1 MQNQQTA
8 QSASKKKSFVLHLAH
23 HPTCYRHDHHLIRIF
38 QNDLCLGCTC
48 GLSGGLISAIVYYA
62 LLSSNLS
69 IHLLFYSLL
78 FLIPTVIQPFYQKKW
93 FKMTSRTML
102 GFASAIYLLTTL
114 HLFPYD
120 LYGFFYQFLAL
131 LFMYSMSK
139 ILSRWRNT
147 KTPNP
152 CQNCPH
158 GKYPMCDHVLDLGED
173 DLLLIAQRPDGVH
186 AVPIPQAFKRRRDV
200 DVCQRKI

>member
-1 MQNQQTA
+1 M
-8 QSASKKKSFVLHLAH
+8 HLAH

-48 GLSGGLISAIVYYA
+48 GLSGGLIGLILYYSV
-62 LLSSNLS
+62 LSSNLS
-69 IHLLFYSLL
+69 IDLLFYSLL
-78 FLIPTVIQPFYQKKW
+78 FLIPTLIQPFYQKKW
-93 FKMTSRTML
+93 FKMISRTML

-114 HLFPYD
+114 HLFSYD
-120 LYGFFYQFLAL
+120 MIGFCCKFLAL
-131 LFMYSMSK
+131 AFMYLMSK
-139 ILSRWRNT
+139 VLSRWRKT

-158 GKYPMCDHVLDLGED
+158 GQYPMCDHVLDLSED
-173 DLLLIAQRPDGVH
+173 ELLLIAQRPDGVH
-186 AVPIPQAFKRRRDV
+186 AVPIPQALKRRRDV